1 MALTVAPAMR
11 YGIVLMVLSAS
22 APHTRHRPGQQG
34 GDREM
39 VDLLQVMAAI
49 AAIVTILLM
58 ATLSRQ
64 VFSIQ
69 GWALTYADGA
79 WQVLAAQVLPLL
91 PGLGLRRWFA
101 AVSARL
107 VAPLEKLASGLLLL
121 TILGLTM
128 PVLGAFLA
136 SNLLAQP
143 LIAAMA
149 VLSLAVGWLLAG
161 PSPAASTTTALATS
175 MRNPGLALLFAT
187 SHAPGIPMVKLTI
200 LSCVL
205 LVTILVSILF

>member
-1 MALTVAPAMR
+1 M
-11 YGIVLMVLSAS
+11 
-22 APHTRHRPGQQG
+22 
-34 GDREM
+34 
-39 VDLLQVMAAI
+39 
-49 AAIVTILLM
+49 
-58 ATLSRQ
+58 
-64 VFSIQ
+64 
-69 GWALTYADGA
+69 
-79 WQVLAAQVLPLL
+79 
-91 PGLGLRRWFA
+91 GLRRWFA

-107 VAPLEKLASGLLLL
+107 VAPLEKLANGLLLL
-121 TILGLTM
+121 VILGLTL
-128 PVLGAFLA
+128 PVLGAFLV

-161 PSPAASTTTALATS
+161 PSPAASTTTALVTS